1 MNLDME
7 ITDSDIR
14 VVSKCMDQVD
24 DKTFFSPALWRQRR
38 TLASTTLKLHNA
50 HKVCDIGCGEG
61 ALLQILLNDTQFT
74 YLAGVDADSNVLSGC
89 HYACQPS
96 EMDHAYLRELPV
108 ELDLFHGSLD
118 QPDERFVGFDAMT
131 CLEVIE
137 HLDPPVLATFPAIVL
152 GLYRPSLL
160 IVSTP
165 NAEYNVYFSEL
176 QYGTSNSK
184 FRHDDHRF
192 EWDRPAFQEWAT
204 TIASKY
210 GYNVTFTG
218 VGIEPMDIR
227 KKIHDVGFCSQ
238 FAIFCKKED
247 VLFPSLTFDYF
258 AQLGVSP
265 PQIRFAHV
273 SRTTFPYFEETG
285 FTDANIIQEI
295 QDRVPYLIT
304 PPKDSSCLVIPS
316 GSIIEVDELW
326 SMLRIRQICKTRTR
340 LIDALRSTNANKIFE
355 LSADGQ
361 KIAVMYEV
369 PVIEYTP
376 WVSPTS
382 TASIVSDEE
391 LATSSDDDCK
401 EVKQFKNLKL
411 TDKELNPQHNQT
423 QFQQQEDQSTQT
435 WGQMYEDVLADT
447 GTW

>member
-1 MNLDME
+1 MPLRMSAFRNGSCLLE
-7 ITDSDIR
+7 
-14 VVSKCMDQVD
+14 
-24 DKTFFSPALWRQRR
+24 R
-38 TLASTTLKLHNA
+38 T
-50 HKVCDIGCGEG
+50 
-61 ALLQILLNDTQFT
+61 
-74 YLAGVDADSNVLSGC
+74 
-89 HYACQPS
+89 
-96 EMDHAYLRELPV
+96 PV

-118 QPDERFVGFDAMT
+118 QPDERLVGFDAMT

-218 VGIEPMDIR
+218 VGIEPMDVR

-295 QDRVPYLIT
+295 QDRVPYLIM
-304 PPKDSSCLVIPS
+304 PPKDSSCLVISS

-423 QFQQQEDQSTQT
+423 QFQQQEDQSTQA